1 MASASDKRSGLIYAW
16 DASNERVV
24 ALDKAKGTFVQQ
36 FRLAGG
42 SPAWKDVRGMYV
54 IPPAEPDAPATLVWA
69 TKDAVMSATL
79 EAVEDEVGAEPSGS
93 PGPSPSGSPGASG
106 APRRS
111 VAPTK
116 AP

>member
-1 MASASDKRSGLIYAW
+1 LIYAW
-16 DASNERVV
+16 DSANARVV
-24 ALDKAKGTFVQQ
+24 ALDKAKGTFNQQ

-54 IPPAEPDAPATLVWA
+54 IPPAEVDAPPTLVWA

-79 EAVEDEVGAEPSGS
+79 EAVEEDVTGGPSASPGSGPSGS
-93 PGPSPSGSPGASG
+93 PTASG

-111 VAPTK
+111 AAPSK